1 MRRRRIRILIGGPL
15 QRQRVPFPFSG
26 QDQVRETGPFS
37 TSCQV
42 DFPSIPSVFFGACFS
57 FPICFGA
64 RVAQLANEPR
74 WDVLGIIWSLLIPE
88 DYISAGTP

>member
-1 MRRRRIRILIGGPL
+1 MRRGRIRVLIGCTL

-26 QDQVRETGPFS
+26 QDQVRETGLFS

-42 DFPSIPSVFFGACFS
+42 DFPSILSVFFGAFFS

-64 RVAQLANEPR
+64 RVVQVASTPL
-74 WDVLGIIWSLLIPE
+74 WDVLGIIWKLLIP
-88 DYISAGTP
+88 